1 MTLGGIHGEGVVGG
15 ESWGAERPARSAGAR
30 EQAPGVD
37 GMEEVGEGMAAKD
50 ADVVLARGT
59 SHGVTIEV
67 YRVVEEID
75 LTIAH
80 VGADRDRFCWVRVEV
95 GEAARPLNATG
106 EGGQVATV
114 AGQPLGIIHQENPVQ
129 RARGGVGGGD
139 GTAGLVPPNFAIY
152 AVLHAGHGAP
162 LPRAGPQ
169 PGGGRRASVSPH
181 GAGTHSIEGKKWQEN
196 AEHIAQDIWGCS
208 AFMLSKWDSYC
219 RVDLGSPSQNFFR
232 APPARSAG
240 KPMEHSYRY
249 RLRFGGPI
257 WLPKLPSIFPRDFKN
272 FQAFFHRF
280 FVQ

>member
-1 MTLGGIHGEGVVGG
+1 MCKKVRTECAGEKLSVQSGIHWSPKSLRQAGG
-15 ESWGAERPARSAGAR
+15 
-30 EQAPGVD
+30 
-37 GMEEVGEGMAAKD
+37 
-50 ADVVLARGT
+50 
-59 SHGVTIEV
+59 
-67 YRVVEEID
+67 
-75 LTIAH
+75 
-80 VGADRDRFCWVRVEV
+80 
-95 GEAARPLNATG
+95 G
-106 EGGQVATV
+106 EGG
-114 AGQPLGIIHQENPVQ
+114 AGPSGVLCSSGPVTPSKS
-129 RARGGVGGGD
+129 RARGLIGD
-139 GTAGLVPPNFAIY
+139 VSSFDSLGFLAI
-152 AVLHAGHGAP
+152 
-162 LPRAGPQ
+162 
-169 PGGGRRASVSPH
+169 H

-280 FVQ
+280 FVR

>member
-1 MTLGGIHGEGVVGG
+1 MGGGGGLRAPPGVARTRALP
-15 ESWGAERPARSAGAR
+15 GALVASCALVRVIVSGAFARAWR
-30 EQAPGVD
+30 APG
-37 GMEEVGEGMAAKD
+37 G
-50 ADVVLARGT
+50 
-59 SHGVTIEV
+59 
-67 YRVVEEID
+67 
-75 LTIAH
+75 
-80 VGADRDRFCWVRVEV
+80 
-95 GEAARPLNATG
+95 
-106 EGGQVATV
+106 
-114 AGQPLGIIHQENPVQ
+114 LG
-129 RARGGVGGGD
+129 RR
-139 GTAGLVPPNFAIY
+139 
-152 AVLHAGHGAP
+152 HGAG
-162 LPRAGPQ
+162 PRRLRGLQPRPQ
-169 PGGGRRASVSPH
+169 RLRRHAPH

-280 FVQ
+280 FVR

>member
-1 MTLGGIHGEGVVGG
+1 MCT
-15 ESWGAERPARSAGAR
+15 P
-30 EQAPGVD
+30 
-37 GMEEVGEGMAAKD
+37 
-50 ADVVLARGT
+50 
-59 SHGVTIEV
+59 
-67 YRVVEEID
+67 
-75 LTIAH
+75 
-80 VGADRDRFCWVRVEV
+80 
-95 GEAARPLNATG
+95 
-106 EGGQVATV
+106 
-114 AGQPLGIIHQENPVQ
+114 IHQRTGLAGMLFDTVLCVHTCAILQ
-129 RARGGVGGGD
+129 SARFNSYNF
-139 GTAGLVPPNFAIY
+139 LVP
-152 AVLHAGHGAP
+152 
-162 LPRAGPQ
+162 
-169 PGGGRRASVSPH
+169 PH

-280 FVQ
+280 FVR

>member
-1 MTLGGIHGEGVVGG
+1 MVWLST
-15 ESWGAERPARSAGAR
+15 
-30 EQAPGVD
+30 
-37 GMEEVGEGMAAKD
+37 
-50 ADVVLARGT
+50 T
-59 SHGVTIEV
+59 T
-67 YRVVEEID
+67 
-75 LTIAH
+75 
-80 VGADRDRFCWVRVEV
+80 
-95 GEAARPLNATG
+95 
-106 EGGQVATV
+106 
-114 AGQPLGIIHQENPVQ
+114 
-129 RARGGVGGGD
+129 
-139 GTAGLVPPNFAIY
+139 
-152 AVLHAGHGAP
+152 
-162 LPRAGPQ
+162 
-169 PGGGRRASVSPH
+169 H

-257 WLPKLPSIFPRDFKN
+257 SLPKLPSIFPRDFKN